1 MLLMLL
7 GILWHVFPVTS
18 MILLAPYGKKW
29 EGFYLSLFFGPV
41 GLLIVLGIRKRLKE
55 RAEEQAEERRLAG
68 LSAV

>member
-1 MLLMLL
+1 MLLMIL

-41 GLLIVLGIRKRLKE
+41 GLMIVLGIRKRLM
-55 RAEEQAEERRLAG
+55 AEAEERRLSSLA
-68 LSAV
+68 

>member
-1 MLLMLL
+1 MLLMIL

-41 GLLIVLGIRKRLKE
+41 GLMIVLGIRKRLM
-55 RAEEQAEERRLAG
+55 AEAEERRLSG
-68 LSAV
+68 LA

>member
-29 EGFYLSLFFGPV
+29 EGFYISLFFGPV
-41 GLLIVLGIRKRLKE
+41 GLIAVLVMRKEL
-55 RAEEQAEERRLAG
+55 EERRLAG
-68 LSAV
+68 ERFV